1 MTGSLISAR
10 PGRSP
15 RNRATAP
22 RIAGAADAAADDSS
36 APPPR
41 KPGERGGP
49 QRPSALTRIARK
61 AGAAGRLASLHA
73 IVLAAVITGSVLA
86 LLHTTTIGIQT
97 VAIQQL
103 DAELQSYQQA
113 LAADHSGAGL
123 RSVSTSYLRSHAV
136 ADGNL
141 LEVSRPYAWAVAN
154 AGGSQL
160 AHTPAIVALSESVP
174 ARSVLASRHL
184 AGNDVEL
191 LASPIKQSGH
201 PAGVFIATV
210 DLSGLRP
217 ARDAAFRLALAEG
230 AVALVAGVASA
241 YLLLRR
247 LLRRI
252 GGITETAETIGRGRL
267 AERLGDQGTADEV
280 GELARSFDSML
291 DRIQDAVQAQQ
302 ALLSDVSHQLR
313 TPLTVA
319 RGHLEILQRTGT
331 TDPAAV
337 RDTLDVAIGEL
348 DRMGQLVERLLV
360 LGRAREPVRPDLH
373 DVDLRSFLA
382 DFEASWRVLADRN
395 WVLGPVPDA
404 VVRFDETE
412 VRGALLNLV
421 DNAVK
426 VTSPG
431 DVIAVR
437 AQVDE
442 ATVMITVED
451 AGPGIAEADRRS
463 VLNRFWRPGHDRTA
477 GTGLGLAIV
486 SAVCQ
491 AHGGRVEICDSDLGG
506 ASITMVL
513 KDPGGGSR

>member
-1 MTGSLISAR
+1 MTGSSISAR
-10 PGRSP
+10 SGRST
-15 RNRATAP
+15 RGRATT
-22 RIAGAADAAADDSS
+22 RFRRTAGEGLSPAAIGA
-36 APPPR
+36 
-41 KPGERGGP
+41 GEGP
-49 QRPSALTRIARK
+49 FGDRPSALTRISRR
-61 AGAAGRLASLHA
+61 AGTAGRLASLHA

-86 LLHTTTIGIQT
+86 LLHTTTVGIQT

-113 LAADHSGAGL
+113 LAADHTGADL
-123 RSVSTSYLRSHAV
+123 RAVSTGYLRSHAV

-141 LEVSRPYAWAVAN
+141 LEVSQPFAWAVAN
-154 AGGSQL
+154 AGGSAL
-160 AHTPAIVALSESVP
+160 AHSPAVAAVSERIP
-174 ARSVLASRHL
+174 ARSELISRHV
-184 AGNDVEL
+184 AGRDVEL
-191 LASPIKQSGH
+191 LASPITQSGR
-201 PAGVFIATV
+201 PTGVFIATV

-252 GGITETAETIGRGRL
+252 GGITKTAETIGRGRL
-267 AERLGDQGTADEV
+267 AERLGDQGTGDEV

-319 RGHLEILQRTGT
+319 RGHLEILQRSGA
-331 TDPAAV
+331 TDPAGV
-337 RDTLDVAIGEL
+337 RDTLGVAIGEL

-382 DFEASWRVLADRN
+382 DFEASCRVLADRN

-426 VTSPG
+426 VTSRG
-431 DVIAVR
+431 DTIAVVAR
-437 AQVDE
+437 VEGPVLTISVD
-442 ATVMITVED
+442 D

-463 VLNRFWRPGHDRTA
+463 VLNRFWRPGHDRTT
-477 GTGLGLAIV
+477 GSGLGLAIV

-491 AHGGRVEICDSDLGG
+491 AHGGRVDISDSELGG

-513 KDPGGGSR
+513 KDLDGRLR

>member
-1 MTGSLISAR
+1 MSVPSGRTLRRHTTAAPGPGDPTGRDDRTSLPHSG
-10 PGRSP
+10 PGTP
-15 RNRATAP
+15 AAP
-22 RIAGAADAAADDSS
+22 D
-36 APPPR
+36 
-41 KPGERGGP
+41 
-49 QRPSALTRIARK
+49 RPSVLIRIVRR
-61 AGAAGRLASLHA
+61 AGTAGRLASLHA
-73 IVLAAVITGSVLA
+73 IVLAAVIVGSVLA

-103 DAELQSYQQA
+103 DAELQTYQRA

-123 RSVSTSYLRSHAV
+123 RTVSTAYLRSHAV

-141 LEVSRPYAWAVAN
+141 VEVSRPFVWAVAN
-154 AGGSQL
+154 AGGSSL
-160 AHTPAIVALSESVP
+160 AHTAAVETLSETVP
-174 ARSVLASRHL
+174 ARTQLVARHL
-184 AGNDVEL
+184 GGSDVEL
-191 LASPIKQSGH
+191 LQSPIRQAGR
-201 PAGVFIATV
+201 PTGVFIATV
-210 DLSGLRP
+210 NLSGLRP

-252 GGITETAETIGRGRL
+252 GGITKTAETIGRGRL
-267 AERLGDQGTADEV
+267 AGRLGEQGTADEV

-337 RDTLDVAIGEL
+337 SDTLDVAIGEL

-373 DVDLRSFLA
+373 DVDLRSFLG
-382 DFEASWRVLADRN
+382 DFEASCRVLADRD

-431 DVIAVR
+431 DTIAVR
-437 AQVDE
+437 ARVE
-442 ATVMITVED
+442 KSTVMISVDD
-451 AGPGIAEADRRS
+451 AGPGIAPADRQS
-463 VLNRFWRPGHDRTA
+463 VLDRFWRPGRDRTT

-491 AHGGRVEICDSDLGG
+491 AHDGRVEISDSDLGG
-506 ASITMVL
+506 ASITMML
-513 KDPGGGSR
+513 KDPGGGTP